1 MSIDISKLM
10 NSFGTRKAESQDE
23 KDLKR
28 YNELQHKSETSPAGS
43 LTEAEQKELDK
54 LQNHL
59 GKSGKIHGGGAAAP
73 DIFYQAQQLANNGQ
87 LTKDLKNISAFFN
100 KPEE

>member
-59 GKSGKIHGGGAAAP
+59 GKSGKIHGGGQRHR
-73 DIFYQAQQLANNGQ
+73 IFFIRHNSLQIMDN
-87 LTKDLKNISAFFN
+87 
-100 KPEE
+100 